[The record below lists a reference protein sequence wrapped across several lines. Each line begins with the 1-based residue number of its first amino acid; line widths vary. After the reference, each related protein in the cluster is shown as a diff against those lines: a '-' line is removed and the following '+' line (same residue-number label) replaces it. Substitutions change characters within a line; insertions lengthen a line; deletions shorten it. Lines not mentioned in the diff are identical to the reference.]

1 MLNELY
7 DAASS
12 LAEVGISPK
21 DWHKEYTPI
30 PKPQPLKRSTGRPT
44 FFVFISSDSEIT
56 RVERVVEPKETDG
69 LRKWETGNGYSF
81 PYFNIPPLWWIS
93 FDPKPHSDDKNFKQA
108 LDKGGLTRE
117 RLDQFLRN
125 KTDNAKKW
133 EEKHADRVND
143 CLSKIPGQLRTILG
157 EIPEEYS
164 AFSALIDRVN
174 QIPVE
179 KFYGELQEVFKNQML
194 ADPSA
199 AYTYFGGA
207 FYYGKKEPTNIVS
220 VLLELADASAFQ
232 YPVKNVKIRNWINE
246 KLMAHHETTTVVVGL
261 PDAFGNDRGGFDETY
276 PDVTIKES
284 PLGNVKLRAMNHE
297 SPCQHRYGTI
307 DEQSC
312 PVGNESRRAMKR
324 ALEWLTDPMRKG
336 KTWARA
342 TANKEVLL
350 AYPSVLPEDPPN
362 AAMMF
367 GGGVST
373 ENDTDDT
380 SRFEDCA
387 KNVTG
392 TLHGLMAKNPNLDIR
407 VFVLRKMDTAR
418 TRVSSN
424 RRYSAQH
431 LIKSAEHW
439 QAGSRNLPQIPIK
452 QFTKDGELVWR
463 DTQTP
468 FPMEVVWTLNTLWS
482 RGLKGTEQKKGQSQW
497 APTAL
502 KEIRAEDG
510 ISLLVEEGA
519 YLQQTI
525 PRVLRAATRNS
536 AGLVL
541 ALGQA
546 HAQGQVFAC
555 SKNYARQPMILP
567 SILGLLLSRLNIAK
581 EDYMRSSPY
590 LVGRLLSLADQLH
603 FHYCRFVRNKPDTP
617 SNKQSFPPQFM
628 GNALMATALE
638 EPVKALALYSNR
650 ILPYQAWAKS
660 FHGSDEDNKRVRGI
674 LKRLGETCA
683 EASLGNMPERCTDV
697 DKAQMLIGYLA
708 RPEITDSGNTL
719 KGDQA

>member
-12 LAEVGISPK
+12 LAEIGINPT
-21 DWHKEYTPI
+21 DWCKGFEPI
-30 PKPQPLKRSTGRPT
+30 PKTQLLKGGTGNLT
-44 FFVFISSDSEIT
+44 FFVFIGPKSEIT
-56 RVERVVEPKETDG
+56 RVERVADPKETDG
-69 LRKWETGNGYSF
+69 LRKWKAGNGYSF

-93 FDPKPHSDDKNFKQA
+93 FDPKPGGDDKVFKQA
-108 LDKGGLTRE
+108 LDKGALTIEGLE
-117 RLDQFLRN
+117 QFLRI
-125 KTDNAKKW
+125 KTDKAKKW
-133 EEKHADRVND
+133 EEKHTARVNA

-157 EIPEEYS
+157 VIPEEYS
-164 AFSALIDRVN
+164 ALRVLIDRVH
-174 QIPVE
+174 QISVE
-179 KFYGELQEVFKNQML
+179 KLYGELQEAFKSQML
-194 ADPSA
+194 ANPSTA
-199 AYTYFGGA
+199 NTYFSGA
-207 FYYGKKEPTNIVS
+207 FYYGEKEPANIVS

-246 KLMAHHETTTVVVGL
+246 KLMAYRETTTVVVGL
-261 PDAFGNDRGGFDETY
+261 TDAFGNDRGGFDETY

-297 SPCQHRYGTI
+297 SPCQHRYRTI

-324 ALEWLTDPMRKG
+324 ALEWLTDPIRKG

-362 AAMMF
+362 TAMMF
-367 GGGVST
+367 GGGVGT
-373 ENDTDDT
+373 ENDTDNT

-387 KNVTG
+387 KNVTD
-392 TLHGLMAKNPNLDIR
+392 TLHGLMAKNPSLDIR

-424 RRYSAQH
+424 RRYSGQH

-439 QAGSRNLPQIPIK
+439 QAGCRNLPHVQIK

-468 FPMEVVWTLNTLWS
+468 FPMEIVWTLNTLWL

-497 APTAL
+497 GPTTL

-546 HAQGQVFAC
+546 HAQGQVFTC
-555 SKNYARQPMILP
+555 SKSYARQSVILP

-581 EDYMRSSPY
+581 EDYMRSAPY

-603 FHYCRFVRNKPDTP
+603 FYYCRFVRNKPDTP
-617 SNKQSFPPQFM
+617 ANKQSFPPQFM

-674 LKRLGETCA
+674 LKQLGEACA
-683 EASLGNMPERCTDV
+683 EASLENMPERCTDV
-697 DKAQMLIGYLA
+697 DKAQMLIGYLT
-708 RPEITDSGNTL
+708 RPEKSDSGNSI
-719 KGDQA
+719 KGDRV

>member
-1 MLNELY
+1 MVLNELY

-12 LAEVGISPK
+12 LAEIGINPT
-21 DWHKEYTPI
+21 DWCKGFEPI
-30 PKPQPLKRSTGRPT
+30 PKPQLLKGSTGNPT
-44 FFVFISSDSEIT
+44 FFVFIGPKSEIT
-56 RVERVVEPKETDG
+56 RVERVTDPKETDG
-69 LRKWETGNGYSF
+69 LRKWKTGNGYSF

-93 FDPKPHSDDKNFKQA
+93 FDPKPGSDDKAFKQA
-108 LDKGGLTRE
+108 LDKGALTIEGLE
-117 RLDQFLRN
+117 QFLRN
-125 KTDNAKKW
+125 KTDKANMW
-133 EEKHADRVND
+133 EEKHTGRVKD

-157 EIPEEYS
+157 VIPEEYS
-164 AFSALIDRVN
+164 ALRVLIDRVH
-174 QIPVE
+174 QISAE
-179 KFYGELQEVFKNQML
+179 KLYRELQEAFKNQML
-194 ADPSA
+194 ANPSTA
-199 AYTYFGGA
+199 NTYFGGA
-207 FYYGKKEPTNIVS
+207 FYYGEKEPTNIVS

-307 DEQSC
+307 NEQSC

-324 ALEWLTDPMRKG
+324 ALEWLTDPIRKG

-367 GGGVST
+367 GGGVGT
-373 ENDTDDT
+373 ENDTDNT

-424 RRYSAQH
+424 CRYSAQH

-439 QAGSRNLPQIPIK
+439 QAGSRNLPQIQIK

-463 DTQTP
+463 DSQTP

-482 RGLKGTEQKKGQSQW
+482 RGLKGMEQKKGQSQW

-502 KEIRAEDG
+502 KEVCAEDG
-510 ISLLVEEGA
+510 ISLLVEEGVS
-519 YLQQTI
+519 LEQVI
-525 PRVLRAATRNS
+525 HRVLRAATRNGT
-536 AGLVL
+536 GLVL
-541 ALGQA
+541 ALGQV
-546 HAQGQVFAC
+546 HAQGKVFAC
-555 SKNYARQPMILP
+555 SKNYARQSMILP
-567 SILGLLLSRLNIAK
+567 CVLGLLLFKMDITK
-581 EDYMRSSPY
+581 ENYMKSPPY
-590 LVGRLLSLADQLH
+590 LIGRLLSLADQLH
-603 FHYCRFVRNKPDTP
+603 YHYCQHVRKN
-617 SNKQSFPPQFM
+617 NIPPQLM
-628 GNALMATALE
+628 GNALMPIGLE
-638 EPVKALALYSNR
+638 EPLKALALYCNR
-650 ILPYQAWAKS
+650 ILPYQAWANTVSGDAAGLARYFLAELGKVCS
-660 FHGSDEDNKRVRGI
+660 E
-674 LKRLGETCA
+674 LGEICSNVPVTTI
-683 EASLGNMPERCTDV
+683 SERCTDS

-708 RPEITDSGNTL
+708 RPEKSDSGNTL
-719 KGDQA
+719 KGDRA